1 MHKDVSIVYITL
13 MLLYL
18 SDVTI
23 QMKGRIQ
30 EELLDFLLLP
40 KAQLQPSGFKLNFRL
55 SARFSLNGMN
65 NPQACFFM
73 QMLLSIDLLMLTV
86 QVLISTSC

>member
-1 MHKDVSIVYITL
+1 MSTQVHAYQDYMHKDVFIVYITL

-18 SDVTI
+18 SDITI

-40 KAQLQPSGFKLNFRL
+40 KAQLQPR
-55 SARFSLNGMN
+55 
-65 NPQACFFM
+65 
-73 QMLLSIDLLMLTV
+73 
-86 QVLISTSC
+86 

>member
-23 QMKGRIQ
+23 QLKGRIQ

-40 KAQLQPSGFKLNFRL
+40 KAQLQPR
-55 SARFSLNGMN
+55 
-65 NPQACFFM
+65 
-73 QMLLSIDLLMLTV
+73 
-86 QVLISTSC
+86 